1 MNSNLLKKIVAIVL
15 TGLFLVSTGAIAANR
30 YEQRNLVSDGA
41 PADHMDKNLVNAWGI
56 AFNPD
61 GFVWVAD
68 NGTGVSTLYDGDG
81 NPQTLVVKILGP
93 GDSSSSPTGIVF
105 NGSSDFKVPKDN
117 PQGNPSRFIFATEQ
131 GTIAAWA
138 PLPNAPPPTE
148 TITVVD
154 NSNSV
159 SPPIYKGLALAANGT
174 GHFLYATDFHNSKID
189 VFDANF
195 NPVTLS
201 GKFDDP
207 NIPAGFAPFGIQNIN
222 GDLYVTYAKQDEG
235 KEDDVPGPG
244 NGFVD
249 VFDANGNFIR
259 RFVSR
264 GRLNAPW
271 GVALAPAKFG
281 KFSNRLLV
289 GNFGNGRLNAYD
301 LATGKFRGRLHGTD
315 GHPLKIEGLWGIAF
329 GNGLFKQPTDVLFF
343 TSGPNEEQNGL
354 YGRIA
359 PAP

>member
-1 MNSNLLKKIVAIVL
+1 MIQFHTRLNSITIALTLMLSAVAV
-15 TGLFLVSTGAIAANR
+15 AAQNR

-56 AFNPD
+56 AFNPN

-81 NPQTLVVKILGP
+81 KPQLLVVTIPPPP
-93 GDSSSSPTGIVF
+93 GSNEPAKPTGIVF
-105 NGSSDFKVPKDN
+105 SGSSDDFKVPKDN
-117 PQGNPSRFIFATEQ
+117 PQNPSRFIFATEG

-138 PLPNAPPPTE
+138 PQLNPSTLAV
-148 TITVVD
+148 TVVD
-154 NSNSV
+154 NSGSLA
-159 SPPIYKGLALAANGT
+159 IYKGLALAANGN
-174 GHFLYATDFHNSKID
+174 GHFLYATDFHNSKVD
-189 VFDANF
+189 TFDANF

-235 KEDDVPGPG
+235 KKDDVHGPG

-249 VFDANGNFIR
+249 VFDANGNFIQ

-264 GRLNAPW
+264 GRLNSPW

-289 GNFGNGRLNAYD
+289 GSFGNGRLNAYD
-301 LATGKFRGRLHGTD
+301 LATGEFRGRLRGTD

-329 GNGLFKQPTDVLFF
+329 GNGLLKQPTDVLFF
-343 TSGPNEEQNGL
+343 AAGPNEEKNGL

-359 PAP
+359 PVP